1 MMTDPINILDR
12 PREPFKEPN
21 SLVRLTSLIQQANL
35 SHSIDSAIFDI
46 LRENSATLY
55 ALIEDNRRNTQ
66 AIRVLTQQLCT
77 ERKLRAEMMEKFG
90 DLSRTINKSGGR
102 NGA

>member
-1 MMTDPINILDR
+1 MNDPISILDK

-35 SHSIDSAIFDI
+35 SHSIASAIFDI

-66 AIRVLTQQLCT
+66 AIRCLNQRLLSERQQ
-77 ERKLRAEMMEKFG
+77 KAEMMEIIG
-90 DLSRTINKSGGR
+90 DLRRKLDGKGGR
-102 NGA
+102 HGY